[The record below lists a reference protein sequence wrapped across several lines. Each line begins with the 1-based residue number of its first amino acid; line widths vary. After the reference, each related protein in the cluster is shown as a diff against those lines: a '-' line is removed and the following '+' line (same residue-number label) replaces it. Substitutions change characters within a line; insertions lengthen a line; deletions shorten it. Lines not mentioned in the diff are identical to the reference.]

1 MVLALSAE
9 NREQGS
15 ARKQALPA
23 RLLMEG
29 GGGGEQ
35 EGWGE
40 GEQWEREHG
49 EGEQEEGE
57 QGEWELLGGGQE
69 GEQDS
74 ARKQALP
81 AWL

>member
-29 GGGGEQ
+29 E
-35 EGWGE
+35 EE
-40 GEQWEREHG
+40 EERKKENKEKENNEKENKEKG
-49 EGEQEEGE
+49 NKKKRNKENENM
-57 QGEWELLGGGQE
+57 
-69 GEQDS
+69 
-74 ARKQALP
+74 
-81 AWL
+81 

>member
-1 MVLALSAE
+1 
-9 NREQGS
+9 
-15 ARKQALPA
+15 
-23 RLLMEG
+23 MEG
-29 GGGGEQ
+29 GGGREQ